1 MPDTTARR
9 RIRLAH
15 LYPDV
20 MDLYGDRGNVV
31 ALARR
36 CEWRDI
42 ELEVVDVHVGD
53 RVDMDDIDMV
63 FIGGGQD
70 TGQTH
75 VARDLARRGGAIRDL
90 VERGGAALAVCAGFQ
105 LFGSGYVT
113 AMGREL
119 PGIGVF
125 DAHTVGSR
133 DRIIGNVIVE
143 TVAVA
148 GEAPMTLVGFENHSG
163 RTHLGR
169 GARPLGRVVQGGG
182 NLGDAG
188 AEGAIYGNAIGTY
201 LHGPL
206 LPKNPELAD
215 RLILAA
221 LRYRH
226 GADARLAALDDA
238 LERRAHEAAIA
249 RIAELGDGARPR
261 MAG

>member
-1 MPDTTARR
+1 LPDTTARR

-36 CEWRDI
+36 CEWRGVQ
-42 ELEVVDVHVGD
+42 LEVVDVHVGH
-53 RVDMDDIDMV
+53 RVDFDDIDMV

-75 VARDLARRGGAIRDL
+75 VSGDLVRRGAAIGDL

-105 LFGSGYVT
+105 LFGCGYVT

-125 DAHTVGSR
+125 DAHTLGGS

-143 TVAVA
+143 TVPGP
-148 GEAPMTLVGFENHSG
+148 GEDPMTLVGFENHSG
-163 RTHLGR
+163 RTYLAG
-169 GARPLGRVVQGGG
+169 GARPLGRIVQGGG
-182 NLGDAG
+182 NLGDASV
-188 AEGAIYGNAIGTY
+188 EGAVYGNAIGTY

-215 RLILAA
+215 RLIAAA
-221 LRYRH
+221 LRHRH
-226 GADARLAALDDA
+226 GDDADLAPLDDA
-238 LERRAHEAAIA
+238 LERRAHAAAIA
-249 RIAELGDGARPR
+249 RIAELGDVDWPR